1 MGRLNFSRPAA
12 LLLLA
17 LTQEAF
23 AASSV
28 DLTVTGLIVPS
39 ACTPTLSQGGVVDYG
54 RLAAK
59 DLKVDTMTTLP
70 RVNLQLGV
78 NCAGPTLFALRGRDN
93 RAGTAYDDDRENTFG
108 LGLINGDQ
116 RLGNYFL
123 IIDTPVSPGVA
134 LYPLMS
140 LNNGE
145 SWWQFPD
152 GTWLSPNQMSAFGN
166 SEAGLPAPV
175 ALQTVTSALNVYTY
189 IAPTSGL
196 TLTEEVALDG
206 SATVELFY
214 L

>member
-1 MGRLNFSRPAA
+1 MGRFNLRGHACGL

-17 LTQEAF
+17 PHAF

-59 DLKVDTMTTLP
+59 DLNADSSTWMPTVTL
-70 RVNLQLGV
+70 RLSV
-78 NCAGPTLFALRGRDN
+78 NCSGPTLFALRGRDN
-93 RAGTAYDDDRENTFG
+93 REGTAHNDDDEKYG
-108 LGLINGDQ
+108 LGLINGNQ
-116 RLGNYFL
+116 RLGSYL
-123 IIDTPVSPGVA
+123 LTVHAPVSAGLT
-134 LYPLMS
+134 LYTLMS
-140 LNNGE
+140 LDDGQ

-152 GTWLSPNQMSAFGN
+152 GTWLSPAQMTAFGN
-166 SEAGLPAPV
+166 AESGRPAPV
-175 ALQTVTSALNVYTY
+175 ALQTVTSELRVDTA
-189 IAPTSGL
+189 IAPASGL

-206 SATVELFY
+206 SATVDLFY

>member
-1 MGRLNFSRPAA
+1 MGRFNLRGHACGL

-17 LTQEAF
+17 PHAL

-59 DLKVDTMTTLP
+59 DLNADSSTWLAPVT
-70 RVNLQLGV
+70 LQLSV
-78 NCAGPTLFALRGRDN
+78 NCNGPTLFALRGRDN
-93 RAGTAYDDDRENTFG
+93 RAGTAHLDNYEHGYG

-116 RLGNYFL
+116 RLGTYL
-123 IIDTPVSPGVA
+123 LSVRKPVSAGVT
-134 LYPLMS
+134 LHPLMS
-140 LNNGE
+140 LDAGQ
-145 SWWQFPD
+145 SWWQLPE
-152 GTWLSPNQMSAFGN
+152 GTWLSALQMTAFGN
-166 SEAGLPAPV
+166 DESGQAAPV
-175 ALQTVTSALNVYTY
+175 ALQNVTSELSVDTA
-189 IAPTSGL
+189 IAPTSSL

-206 SATVELFY
+206 SATAELFY